1 MTWTHKSGS
10 MLRAARKLTFVTWD
24 MNLEAAEIAQ
34 AAVLPSLP
42 AVYVVVGSLEG
53 GVVGES

>member
-1 MTWTHKSGS
+1 M
-10 MLRAARKLTFVTWD
+10 D
-24 MNLEAAEIAQ
+24 LEAAEIAQ

-53 GVVGES
+53 GVVGET